1 MTELNCSL
9 RSLQIALETRW
20 CRPRSQA
27 EKRVHSLLHLSARD
41 LSLRRLS
48 AMRKQK
54 DK

>member
-9 RSLQIALETRW
+9 CSPQIALDPQW
-20 CRPRSQA
+20 CRCRSQA